1 MKKFKVE
8 IKETLTRVVEVEAFD
23 NDDAERKVRGDYY
36 NCDIVLMDDDFE
48 SVEINS
54 LGEAE

>member
-8 IKETLTRVVEVEAFD
+8 IKETLTRVDEVEAFD
-23 NDDAERKVRGDYY
+23 NNDAERKVRGDYY
-36 NCDIVLMDDDFE
+36 NSDIVLMDDDLE

>member
-23 NDDAERKVRGDYY
+23 NNDAERKVRGDYY
-36 NCDIVLMDDDFE
+36 NSDIVLMDDDLE